1 MKNYTIIDLEWT
13 SWKNNYFGKY
23 KEFEKRKSWQKKEI
37 IQIGAVKFNENFE
50 VKKLLNIIVKP
61 KINKKLSNHI
71 ISLTSLTDEIISK
84 KGFNFL
90 KAYKKLIK
98 FSNNSYLLCNGC
110 DGEVLRKN
118 LNYNQSKIK
127 LIKVLNIKKILEN
140 NYQIPKKY
148 LSSPLLKTFF
158 GYKYLPN
165 KAHNAVEDCKS
176 IFLALRKMKFN
187 LNIIKKKHFFLND
200 QK

>member
-1 MKNYTIIDLEWT
+1 MKNYTVIDLEWT

-23 KEFEKRKSWQKKEI
+23 KELEKRELWQKKEI
-37 IQIGAVKFNENFE
+37 IQIGAIKFNKNFSI
-50 VKKLLNIIVKP
+50 KKLLNIIVKP
-61 KINKKLSNHI
+61 KINKKLSKHI

-84 KGFNFL
+84 KGYNFL
-90 KAYKKLIK
+90 DAYKKLIK
-98 FSNNSYLLCNGC
+98 FSNNSFLFCNGY
-110 DGEVLRKN
+110 DDEVLREN
-118 LNYNQSKIK
+118 LSYNRSKLK

-148 LSSPLLKTFF
+148 LSSPLIKTFF
-158 GYKYLPN
+158 GYKFLPN

-187 LNIIKKKHFFLND
+187 LNIIEKKNFFLNG
-200 QK
+200 Q

>member
-71 ISLTSLTDEIISK
+71 ISLTSLTDRIISK

-118 LNYNQSKIK
+118 LKYNRSKIK
-127 LIKVLNIKKILEN
+127 LIKVLNIKKILS
-140 NYQIPKKY
+140 ISKSK
-148 LSSPLLKTFF
+148 F
-158 GYKYLPN
+158 GSL
-165 KAHNAVEDCKS
+165 
-176 IFLALRKMKFN
+176 N
-187 LNIIKKKHFFLND
+187 LNLLSVLFSVLMKGKSSCIKFLISSCGMYSLIISFLFV
-200 QK
+200 

>member
-1 MKNYTIIDLEWT
+1 MKNYTVIDLEWT

-23 KEFEKRKSWQKKEI
+23 KELEKRELWQKKEI
-37 IQIGAVKFNENFE
+37 IQIGAIKFNKNFRI
-50 VKKLLNIIVKP
+50 KKLLNIIVKP
-61 KINKKLSNHI
+61 KINKKLSKHI

-84 KGFNFL
+84 KGYNFL
-90 KAYKKLIK
+90 DAYKKLIK
-98 FSNNSYLLCNGC
+98 FSNNSFLFCNGY
-110 DGEVLRKN
+110 DDEVLREN
-118 LNYNQSKIK
+118 LSYNRSKLK

-148 LSSPLLKTFF
+148 LSSPLIKTFF
-158 GYKYLPN
+158 GYKFLPN

-187 LNIIKKKHFFLND
+187 LNIIEKKKFFLNG
-200 QK
+200 Q

>member
-1 MKNYTIIDLEWT
+1 MKNYTVIDLEWT

-23 KEFEKRKSWQKKEI
+23 KELEKRELWQKKEI
-37 IQIGAVKFNENFE
+37 IQIGAIKFNKNFRI
-50 VKKLLNIIVKP
+50 KKLLNIIVKP
-61 KINKKLSNHI
+61 KINKKLSKHI

-84 KGFNFL
+84 KGYNFL
-90 KAYKKLIK
+90 DAYKKLIK
-98 FSNNSYLLCNGC
+98 FSNNSFLFCNGY
-110 DGEVLRKN
+110 DDEVLREN
-118 LNYNQSKIK
+118 LSYNRSKLK

-148 LSSPLLKTFF
+148 LSSPLIKTFF
-158 GYKYLPN
+158 GYKFLPN

-187 LNIIKKKHFFLND
+187 LNIIEKKNFF
-200 QK
+200 

>member
-1 MKNYTIIDLEWT
+1 MKNYTVIDLEWT

-23 KEFEKRKSWQKKEI
+23 KELEKRELWQKKEI
-37 IQIGAVKFNENFE
+37 IQIGAIKFNKNFRI
-50 VKKLLNIIVKP
+50 KKLLNIIVKP
-61 KINKKLSNHI
+61 KINKKLSKHI

-84 KGFNFL
+84 KGYNFL
-90 KAYKKLIK
+90 DAYKKLIK
-98 FSNNSYLLCNGC
+98 FSNNSFLFCNGY
-110 DGEVLRKN
+110 DDEVLREN
-118 LNYNQSKIK
+118 LSYNRSKLK

-148 LSSPLLKTFF
+148 LSSPLIKTFF
-158 GYKYLPN
+158 GYKFLPN

-187 LNIIKKKHFFLND
+187 LNIIEKKNFFLNG
-200 QK
+200 Q

>member
-1 MKNYTIIDLEWT
+1 MKNYTVIDLEWT

-23 KEFEKRKSWQKKEI
+23 KELEKRELWQKKEI
-37 IQIGAVKFNENFE
+37 IQIGAVKFNKNFRI
-50 VKKLLNIIVKP
+50 KKLLNIIVKP
-61 KINKKLSNHI
+61 KINKKLSKHI

-84 KGFNFL
+84 KGYNFL
-90 KAYKKLIK
+90 DAYK
-98 FSNNSYLLCNGC
+98 
-110 DGEVLRKN
+110 
-118 LNYNQSKIK
+118 K

-148 LSSPLLKTFF
+148 LSSPLIKTFF
-158 GYKYLPN
+158 GYKFLPN

-187 LNIIKKKHFFLND
+187 LNIIEKKNFF
-200 QK
+200 

>member
-1 MKNYTIIDLEWT
+1 MKNYTVIDLEWT

-23 KEFEKRKSWQKKEI
+23 KELEKRELWQKKEI
-37 IQIGAVKFNENFE
+37 IQIGAVKFNKNFRI
-50 VKKLLNIIVKP
+50 KKLLNIIVKP
-61 KINKKLSNHI
+61 KINKKLSKHI

-84 KGFNFL
+84 KGYNFL
-90 KAYKKLIK
+90 DAYKKLIK
-98 FSNNSYLLCNGC
+98 FSNNSFLFCNGY
-110 DGEVLRKN
+110 DDEVLREN
-118 LNYNQSKIK
+118 LSYNRSKLK

-148 LSSPLLKTFF
+148 LSSPLIKTFF
-158 GYKYLPN
+158 GYKFLPN

-187 LNIIKKKHFFLND
+187 LNIIEKKKFFLNG
-200 QK
+200 Q